1 MARILVVC
9 NSTFFLANMRLPVVR
24 ALVARGHEVECVC
37 GGDGHEKMES
47 SVGLR
52 VHNCP
57 FPRHASVAAFWRS
70 AAALCRIIRAGQY
83 DCVISS
89 NRNSSIVA
97 RLAAWRER
105 VPVNIYTAHGFY
117 FHDDHGVLGREVLMR
132 FEALLASIT
141 SCIFSVT
148 AEDMN
153 LMVSRGFVTPDRIVW
168 IGQGIDTSRFC
179 PTQAQAAAEEKSG
192 LAPVKLRVVA
202 VGRVVEGKGF
212 SDLLRALARLRN
224 EGYQMELVLVGGNIA
239 SEISPLSRELLEET
253 RALKIADAV
262 TVTGMVHN
270 VEDYLAASDVFV
282 IPSYRE
288 GLSRAL
294 LEAMSMGLAVIATSI
309 RGNREVIQ
317 DGASGLLYPARDVD
331 ELASRLRLL
340 YDDSALRRRLGQNAR
355 GIVLERFDESDF
367 VSRQIVEIERLLAE
381 RGIVRAYEPSQ
392 SPTFNQTVGLSH
404 GAPEVQ
410 SL

>member
-9 NSTFFLANMRLPVVR
+9 NSTFFLENMRLPVVR
-24 ALVARGHEVECVC
+24 ALIARGHEVECVC
-37 GGDGHEKMES
+37 GGDGHEKMEVS
-47 SVGLR
+47 TGLR

-57 FPRHASVAAFWRS
+57 FPRRASVAGFWRS
-70 AAALCRIIRAGQY
+70 AATLRRIIRAGQY
-83 DCVISS
+83 DCVVSS

-97 RLAAWRER
+97 RVAAWRER

-117 FHDDHGVLGREVLMR
+117 FHDDHGPLGRELLMR

-148 AEDMN
+148 AEDMH
-153 LMVSRGFVTPDRIVW
+153 LMVSRGFITPDRIVW
-168 IGQGIDTSRFC
+168 IGQGIDISRFC
-179 PTQAQAAAEEKSG
+179 PILARPAAEEKIG
-192 LAPVKLRVVA
+192 LAPAKFRVVA

-212 SDLLRALARLRN
+212 SDLLRALARLRD
-224 EGYQMELVLVGGNIA
+224 EGYEMELVLVGGNIA
-239 SEISPLSRELLEET
+239 NEISPLSRELTEEV
-253 RALKIADAV
+253 RALEVHDAV

-294 LEAMSMGLAVIATSI
+294 LEAMSMGLAVVATRI

-317 DGASGLLYPARDVD
+317 DGASGLLYTARNVE

-340 YDDSALRRRLGQNAR
+340 YDDPALRRRLGQKAR
-355 GIVLERFDESDF
+355 GTVLERFDQRDF
-367 VSRQIVEIERLLAE
+367 VSRQIVEIERLLSECGMASGRE
-381 RGIVRAYEPSQ
+381 TSRSSHSNA
-392 SPTFNQTVGLSH
+392 TVGLKYPAH
-404 GAPEVQ
+404 QV
-410 SL
+410 